1 MTSDLLRRTLAEA
14 IGTAMLLAAVV
25 GSGVRGER
33 LSGGNVFQT
42 LLANALAT
50 GCALIAPILTFVRIS
65 GAHFNP
71 VVSLSAALQ
80 KTLPWREVPSYV
92 LAQVVGA
99 FVGVAIAHAM
109 VAMPFLS
116 KVQAWRRVL

>member
-25 GSGVRGER
+25 GSGVMGER

-50 GCALIAPILTFVRIS
+50 GCALIALILTFVRFRGRTLIRLCRCLPRCRRLYPGERS
-65 GAHFNP
+65 P
-71 VVSLSAALQ
+71 VMCS
-80 KTLPWREVPSYV
+80 
-92 LAQVVGA
+92 
-99 FVGVAIAHAM
+99 
-109 VAMPFLS
+109 
-116 KVQAWRRVL
+116 RRL